1 MSEIGTTAERS
12 FTTNGGATLE
22 FTTLGFGSAPLGN
35 YLRPLSEEDCD
46 ATLATAWDA
55 GLRYFDTAPFYGLG
69 LSEQRIGRLL
79 QKKSRDEF
87 VLSTKVGRLLEPCA
101 PEEVNGVFFVET
113 PQVRWHYD
121 YTYDGVLRSYEDSLK
136 RIGLERVDIL
146 YVHDICSL
154 AHEGREGAERATRE
168 LMDKGGW
175 RALSE
180 LRDSGEVAAIGAGVN
195 EWEACARLLE
205 LADPDIFLLAGRYTL
220 LEQAPVETL
229 FPQCADRNVRIVIG
243 GPYNSGILAGLSTW
257 NYAEAPEEIVS
268 RVRAIEGVCQAHGVP
283 LIRAAL
289 HFVAAHPLVAS
300 VIPGGQ
306 NIDETRQ
313 NVALLDQ
320 PVPVEL
326 WQNLKDKGL
335 IHPESPTPQ

>member
-1 MSEIGTTAERS
+1 MTEIGTTARRK

-46 ATLATAWDA
+46 ATLAAAWDA

-79 QKKSRDEF
+79 RNKPREDF
-87 VLSTKVGRLLEPCA
+87 VLSTKVGRLLDPCEPH
-101 PEEVNGVFFVET
+101 EVNGLFFVDT
-113 PQVRWHYD
+113 PQVQWRYD
-121 YTYDGVLRSYEDSLK
+121 YTYDGVLRSYEESQQ
-136 RIGLERVDIL
+136 RIGIERFDVL

-154 AHEGREGAERATRE
+154 AHGGKEGAEKAVRE
-168 LMDKGGW
+168 LMDMGGW

-180 LRDSGEVAAIGAGVN
+180 LRDSGEVGAIGAGVN

-220 LEQAPVETL
+220 LEQEPIDTL

-257 NYAEAPEEIVS
+257 NYAEAPEEIVT
-268 RVRAIEGVCQAHGVP
+268 RVRALEAACQEHGVP

-306 NIDETRQ
+306 NVEETLE

-320 PVPVEL
+320 PVPTEL
-326 WQNLKDKGL
+326 WANLKEKGL
-335 IHPESPTPQ
+335 IHPDSPAPR